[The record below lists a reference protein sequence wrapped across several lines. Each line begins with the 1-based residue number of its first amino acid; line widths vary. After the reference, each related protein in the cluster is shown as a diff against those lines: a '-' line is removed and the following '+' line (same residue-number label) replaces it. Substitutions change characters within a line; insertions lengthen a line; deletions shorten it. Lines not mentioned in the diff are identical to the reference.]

1 MFNNNCNDGFSDI
14 IALAI
19 VAMIF
24 GWGGYGNGI
33 FGGGGQGGATAN
45 YVLGSDF
52 ATIQRQLSDGFGS
65 TEAKLDSVNNGLCS
79 LGYDQLGQMNTI
91 NTNIMQGNN
100 ALQAQLAQC
109 CCDNKSAIAE
119 LNYNLATQACA
130 TNTNIANA
138 TRDIMDA
145 IKQQAI
151 DAKDAKI
158 AEQAQQISALQLS
171 ASQQAQNTFLI
182 NQLRPQPVPAFNI
195 GYVPYGFGLGTTIA

>member
-33 FGGGGQGGATAN
+33 FGGGGQVGATAN

-79 LGYDQLGQMNTI
+79 LGYDQLGQMNGI
-91 NTNIMQGNN
+91 NMNIMQGNN

-158 AEQAQQISALQLS
+158 AEQAQKINALQLS

-182 NQLRPQPVPAFNI
+182 NQLRPAPVPSFPVPTPFYY
-195 GYVPYGFGLGTTIA
+195 GYGTTIA